1 MRNYSALADLIDD
14 FIRSF
19 LYIRMETVANVVY
32 NSFFW
37 SLLQQKIIFW
47 RSKDM
52 KYSNAN
58 NVLPI
63 DILKII
69 QEYVDGEYLYIPRK
83 EEEQKKWGEQSGS
96 RDTLKKRN
104 EAIYFKYIKGVEILD
119 LAQEYYLSD
128 KSIRRIISQQKKIM
142 LEINAEL

>member
-1 MRNYSALADLIDD
+1 
-14 FIRSF
+14 
-19 LYIRMETVANVVY
+19 
-32 NSFFW
+32 
-37 SLLQQKIIFW
+37 
-47 RSKDM
+47 M
-52 KYSNAN
+52 KYSNAY

-63 DILKII
+63 DIVKVI

-104 EAIYFKYIKGVEILD
+104 AEIYLEYIKGAEILD
-119 LAQEYYLSD
+119 LAQKYYLSD

-142 LEINAEL
+142 IEINTE